1 MKKKK
6 QRNARTAVETMKTK
20 TKMVRKKIMMKEMPQ
35 KGSEKKRRIEEFQNA
50 RTHTTQKCSYTVWFK
65 VDFKI
70 MDKGNKTNKQTYKS
84 AESRRQNH
92 LPSVFV
98 SVRYVSFVA
107 STVAIG
113 VAAPAAAITVAAVVI
128 VVAIAR

>member
-1 MKKKK
+1 
-6 QRNARTAVETMKTK
+6 
-20 TKMVRKKIMMKEMPQ
+20 
-35 KGSEKKRRIEEFQNA
+35 
-50 RTHTTQKCSYTVWFK
+50 
-65 VDFKI
+65 